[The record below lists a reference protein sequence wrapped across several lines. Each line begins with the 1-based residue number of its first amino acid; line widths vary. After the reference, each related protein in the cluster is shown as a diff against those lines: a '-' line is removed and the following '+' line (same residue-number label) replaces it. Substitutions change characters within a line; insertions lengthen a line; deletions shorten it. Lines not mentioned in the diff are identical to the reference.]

1 MQKLTDNIYYIGVND
16 RTTALFEGLWPLPA
30 GVSYNSYL
38 IDDEKT
44 AVIDCVGPEFFEEHL
59 ANMRSVLGN
68 RTVDYIV
75 VNHMEPDHS
84 GALALFRQFYPQAR
98 IVGNKKT
105 ISMLEGYYGIDG
117 TSCIAVA
124 DGTTLELGR
133 HTLSFHLVPM
143 VHWPETMVTYDS
155 TSGTLF
161 SGDAFGCFGAL
172 NGTVLDT
179 ETDIEPYFPEMRR
192 YYSNIVG
199 KYATPV
205 QNALKKLAAINIK
218 MICPTHGPV
227 WTEAAGRVIAE
238 YDRMSRY
245 EAAEGAVVVYASM
258 YGNTRQ
264 MAEEVARGLSEAGI
278 RKIVVHDA
286 ARTPLSFILS
296 DIFTY
301 KGLAIGATT
310 YNGDVNPA
318 VKAVLEAVKLR
329 EVKHR
334 AMAAFGSFTWAGK
347 AAKTI
352 SDFADNMGYTQPAHA
367 VEMKQGFN
375 PAAAKSCRT
384 LGKALG
390 EAIKAQG

>member
-105 ISMLEGYYGIDG
+105 VSMIEGYYGIDG

-238 YDRMSRY
+238 YDRMSHY
-245 EAAEGAVVVYASM
+245 EAEEGAVVVYASM

-352 SDFADNMGYTQPAHA
+352 SDFADNMGYTQPAPA

-375 PAAAKSCRT
+375 PAAAESCRT

>member
-59 ANMRSVLGN
+59 ANMRSVLGS
-68 RTVDYIV
+68 RPVDYIV

-117 TSCIAVA
+117 ADCIAVA

-155 TSGTLF
+155 TSGTVF

-352 SDFADNMGYTQPAHA
+352 SDFADNMGYTQPAPA

-375 PAAAKSCRT
+375 PAAAESCRT

>member
-75 VNHMEPDHS
+75 VNHMKPDHS

-117 TSCIAVA
+117 ADCIAVA

-155 TSGTLF
+155 TSGTVF

-172 NGTVLDT
+172 NSTVLDT

-205 QNALKKLAAINIK
+205 QNALKKLAVINIK

-245 EAAEGAVVVYASM
+245 EAAESAVVVYASM

-375 PAAAKSCRT
+375 PAAAESCRT

>member
-117 TSCIAVA
+117 ADCIAVA

-155 TSGTLF
+155 TSGTVF

-218 MICPTHGPV
+218 MICPTHGPI

-310 YNGDVNPA
+310 YNGDINPA

-352 SDFADNMGYTQPAHA
+352 SDFADNMGYTQPAPA

-375 PAAAKSCRT
+375 PAAAESCRT

-390 EAIKAQG
+390 EAIKEQS

>member
-117 TSCIAVA
+117 ADCIAVA

-245 EAAEGAVVVYASM
+245 EAEEGAVVVYASM

-352 SDFADNMGYTQPAHA
+352 SDFADNMGYTQPAPA

-375 PAAAKSCRT
+375 PTAAKSCRT

-390 EAIKAQG
+390 KAIKAQG

>member
-105 ISMLEGYYGIDG
+105 VSMIEGYYGIDG
-117 TSCIAVA
+117 ADCIAVA

-155 TSGTLF
+155 TSGTVF

-310 YNGDVNPA
+310 YNGDINPA

-352 SDFADNMGYTQPAHA
+352 SDFADNMGYTQPAPA

-375 PAAAKSCRT
+375 PAAAESCRT

>member
-117 TSCIAVA
+117 ADCIAVA

-155 TSGTLF
+155 TSGTVF

>member
-16 RTTALFEGLWPLPA
+16 RTTALFEGLWPLPT

-117 TSCIAVA
+117 ADCIAVA

-245 EAAEGAVVVYASM
+245 EAEEGAVVVYASM

-352 SDFADNMGYTQPAHA
+352 SDFADNMGYTQPAPA

>member
-117 TSCIAVA
+117 ADCIAVA

-155 TSGTLF
+155 TSGTVF

-172 NGTVLDT
+172 NGTVLDRDM
-179 ETDIEPYFPEMRR
+179 DIEPYFSEMRR

-199 KYATPV
+199 KYGTPV

-218 MICPTHGPV
+218 MICPTHGPI

-264 MAEEVARGLSEAGI
+264 MAEEVARGLSETGI
-278 RKIVVHDA
+278 RKIFVHDA

-352 SDFADNMGYTQPAHA
+352 SDFADNMGYTQPAPA

-375 PAAAKSCRT
+375 PAAAESCHT

>member
-117 TSCIAVA
+117 ADCIAVA

-245 EAAEGAVVVYASM
+245 EAEEGAVVVYASM

-264 MAEEVARGLSEAGI
+264 MAEEVARGLADAGT
-278 RKIVVHDA
+278 RKIIVRDA

-310 YNGDVNPA
+310 YNGDINPA

-352 SDFADNMGYTQPAHA
+352 SDFADNMGYTQPAPA

-375 PAAAKSCRT
+375 PAAAESCRT

>member
-117 TSCIAVA
+117 TDCIAVA

-155 TSGTLF
+155 TSGTVF

-218 MICPTHGPV
+218 MICPTHGPI

-310 YNGDVNPA
+310 YNGDINPA

-352 SDFADNMGYTQPAHA
+352 SDFADNMGYTQPAPA

-375 PAAAKSCRT
+375 PAAAESCRT

>member
-117 TSCIAVA
+117 ADCIAVA

-155 TSGTLF
+155 TSGTVF

-172 NGTVLDT
+172 NGTVLDRDM
-179 ETDIEPYFPEMRR
+179 DIEPYFPEMRR

-218 MICPTHGPV
+218 MICPTHGPI

-352 SDFADNMGYTQPAHA
+352 SDFADNMGYTQPAPA

-375 PAAAKSCRT
+375 PAAAKSCHT

>member
-105 ISMLEGYYGIDG
+105 VSMIEGYYGIDG

-124 DGTTLELGR
+124 DGTTLELGS

-352 SDFADNMGYTQPAHA
+352 SDFADNMGYTQPAPA

-375 PAAAKSCRT
+375 PAAAKSCHT

>member
-117 TSCIAVA
+117 ADCIAVA

-218 MICPTHGPV
+218 MICPTHGPI

-352 SDFADNMGYTQPAHA
+352 SDFADNMGYTQPAPA

-375 PAAAKSCRT
+375 PAAAKSCHT

>member
-117 TSCIAVA
+117 TDCIAVA

-155 TSGTLF
+155 TSGTVF

-172 NGTVLDT
+172 NGTVLDRDM
-179 ETDIEPYFPEMRR
+179 DIEPYFPEMRR

-218 MICPTHGPV
+218 MICPTHGPI

-352 SDFADNMGYTQPAHA
+352 SDFADNMGYTQPAPA

-375 PAAAKSCRT
+375 PAAAKSCHT

-390 EAIKAQG
+390 EAIKEQS

>member
-1 MQKLTDNIYYIGVND
+1 MQKLANDIYYIGVND
-16 RTTALFEGLWPLPA
+16 RTTSLFEGMWPLPA

-44 AVIDCVGPEFFEEHL
+44 LVTDCVGPEFFGEYL
-59 ANMRSVLGN
+59 ANIRSVLGD
-68 RTVDYIV
+68 RPVDYIV

-84 GALALFRQFYPQAR
+84 GALALFRQYYPQAR

-105 ISMLEGYYGIDG
+105 MSMIEGFYGVLRDDDVIVG
-117 TSCIAVA
+117 E
-124 DGTTLELGR
+124 GNTLSLGR
-133 HTLSFHLVPM
+133 HTLAFSLIPM
-143 VHWPETMVTYDS
+143 VHWPETMVTFDT

-172 NGTVLDT
+172 NGSALDT
-179 ETDIEPYFPEMRR
+179 DIDIEPFFPEMSR

-205 QNALKKLAAINIK
+205 QNALKKLGFLDIK

-227 WTEAAGRVIAE
+227 WTEAIPRVVAE

-245 EAAEGAVVVYASM
+245 EAEEGAVVVYASM

-264 MAEEVARGLSEAGI
+264 MAEEVAHGINSAGVK
-278 RKIVVHDA
+278 KIVVYDA
-286 ARTPLSFILS
+286 SRTNLSFILS
-296 DIFTY
+296 DIFKY

-310 YNGDVNPA
+310 YNGTVNPA
-318 VKAVLEAVKLR
+318 IKALLEAIELR

-334 AMAAFGSFTWAGK
+334 AMISFGSFTWAGK
-347 AAKTI
+347 AVKTI
-352 SDFADNMGYTQPAHA
+352 AEFGKKMGYTQPEAP

-375 PAAAKSCRT
+375 AITAGSCRV
-384 LGKALG
+384 LGRKLG
-390 EAIKAQG
+390 ELLKV

>member
-117 TSCIAVA
+117 ADCIAVA

-155 TSGTLF
+155 TSGTVF

-227 WTEAAGRVIAE
+227 WTEAAGRVISE

-245 EAAEGAVVVYASM
+245 EAEEGAVVVYASM

>member
-117 TSCIAVA
+117 ADCIAVA

-133 HTLSFHLVPM
+133 HTLSFHLAPM

-352 SDFADNMGYTQPAHA
+352 SDFADNMGYTQPAPA

-375 PAAAKSCRT
+375 PAAAESCRT

>member
-59 ANMRSVLGN
+59 ANMRSVLGS
-68 RTVDYIV
+68 RPVDYII

-117 TSCIAVA
+117 ADCIAVA

-245 EAAEGAVVVYASM
+245 EAEEGAVVVYASM

-352 SDFADNMGYTQPAHA
+352 SDFADNMGYTQPAPA

-375 PAAAKSCRT
+375 PAAAESCRT

>member
-117 TSCIAVA
+117 ADCIAVA

-155 TSGTLF
+155 TSGTVF

-352 SDFADNMGYTQPAHA
+352 SDFADNMGYMQPAPA

-375 PAAAKSCRT
+375 PAAAKSCHT

>member
-16 RTTALFEGLWPLPA
+16 RTTALFEGLWPLQA

-117 TSCIAVA
+117 ADCIAVA

-245 EAAEGAVVVYASM
+245 EAEEGAVVVYASM

>member
-117 TSCIAVA
+117 TDCIAVA

-352 SDFADNMGYTQPAHA
+352 SDFADNMGYTQPAPA

-375 PAAAKSCRT
+375 PAAAESCRT

-390 EAIKAQG
+390 KAIKAQG

>member
-105 ISMLEGYYGIDG
+105 ISMLEGYYSIDG
-117 TSCIAVA
+117 ADCIAVA

-352 SDFADNMGYTQPAHA
+352 SDFADNMGYTQPAPA

>member
-105 ISMLEGYYGIDG
+105 VSMIEGYYGIDG

-124 DGTTLELGR
+124 DGTTLELGS

-155 TSGTLF
+155 TSGTVF

-218 MICPTHGPV
+218 MICPTHGPI

-310 YNGDVNPA
+310 YNGDINPA

-352 SDFADNMGYTQPAHA
+352 SDFADNMGYTQPAPA

-375 PAAAKSCRT
+375 PAAAESCRT

>member
-117 TSCIAVA
+117 ADCIAVA

-245 EAAEGAVVVYASM
+245 EAEEGAVVVYASM

-352 SDFADNMGYTQPAHA
+352 SDFADNMGYTQPAPA

-375 PAAAKSCRT
+375 PAAAESCRA

>member
-117 TSCIAVA
+117 ADCIAVA

-155 TSGTLF
+155 TSGTVF

-205 QNALKKLAAINIK
+205 QNALKKLATINIK

-310 YNGDVNPA
+310 YNGDINPA

-352 SDFADNMGYTQPAHA
+352 SDFADNMGYTQPAPA

-375 PAAAKSCRT
+375 PAAAKSCHT

>member
-117 TSCIAVA
+117 ADCIAVA

-245 EAAEGAVVVYASM
+245 EAEEGAVVVYASM

-264 MAEEVARGLSEAGI
+264 MAEEVARGLSEVGI

-352 SDFADNMGYTQPAHA
+352 SDFADNMGYTQPAPA

-375 PAAAKSCRT
+375 PAAAESCRT

>member
-105 ISMLEGYYGIDG
+105 ISMLEGYYSIDG
-117 TSCIAVA
+117 ADCIAVA

-172 NGTVLDT
+172 NGTALDT
-179 ETDIEPYFPEMRR
+179 GTDIEPYFPEMRR

-278 RKIVVHDA
+278 KKIVVHDA

-352 SDFADNMGYTQPAHA
+352 SDFADNMGYTQPVHA

>member
-105 ISMLEGYYGIDG
+105 ISMIEGYYGIDG
-117 TSCIAVA
+117 ADCIAVA

-155 TSGTLF
+155 TSGTVF

-172 NGTVLDT
+172 NGTVLDRDM
-179 ETDIEPYFPEMRR
+179 DIEPYFPEMRR

-352 SDFADNMGYTQPAHA
+352 SDFADNMGYTQPAPA

-375 PAAAKSCRT
+375 PAAAKSCHT

>member
-44 AVIDCVGPEFFEEHL
+44 AVIDCVGSEFFEEHL

-117 TSCIAVA
+117 TDCIAVA

-155 TSGTLF
+155 TSGTVF

-172 NGTVLDT
+172 NGTVLDRDM
-179 ETDIEPYFPEMRR
+179 DIEPYFPEMRR

-218 MICPTHGPV
+218 MICPTHGPI

-238 YDRMSRY
+238 YDHMSRY

-352 SDFADNMGYTQPAHA
+352 SDFADNMGYTQPAPA

-375 PAAAKSCRT
+375 PAAAKSCHT

>member
-84 GALALFRQFYPQAR
+84 GALALFHQFYPQAR

-117 TSCIAVA
+117 ADCIAVA

-155 TSGTLF
+155 TSGTVF

-199 KYATPV
+199 KYGTPV

-352 SDFADNMGYTQPAHA
+352 SDFADNMGYTQPAPA

>member
-117 TSCIAVA
+117 ADCIAVA

-199 KYATPV
+199 KYGTPV

-352 SDFADNMGYTQPAHA
+352 SDFADNMGYTQPAPA

>member
-117 TSCIAVA
+117 ADCIAVA

-155 TSGTLF
+155 TSGTVF

-172 NGTVLDT
+172 NGTVLDRDM
-179 ETDIEPYFPEMRR
+179 DIEPYFSEMRR

-218 MICPTHGPV
+218 MICPTHGPI

-352 SDFADNMGYTQPAHA
+352 SDFADNMGYTQPAPA

-375 PAAAKSCRT
+375 PAAAKSCHT

>member
-16 RTTALFEGLWPLPA
+16 RTTALFEGLWQLPA

-117 TSCIAVA
+117 ADCIAVA

-155 TSGTLF
+155 TSGTVF

-245 EAAEGAVVVYASM
+245 EAEEGAVVVYASM

>member
-117 TSCIAVA
+117 TDCIAVA

-155 TSGTLF
+155 TSGTVF

-172 NGTVLDT
+172 NGTVLDRDM
-179 ETDIEPYFPEMRR
+179 DIEPYFPEMRR

-264 MAEEVARGLSEAGI
+264 MAEEVARGLADAGT
-278 RKIVVHDA
+278 RKIIVRDA

-318 VKAVLEAVKLR
+318 IKAVLEAVELR

-352 SDFADNMGYTQPAHA
+352 SDFADNMGYTQPAPA

-375 PAAAKSCRT
+375 PAAAESCHT

>member
-117 TSCIAVA
+117 ADCIAVA

-245 EAAEGAVVVYASM
+245 EAEEGAVVVYASM

-278 RKIVVHDA
+278 WKIVVHDA

-352 SDFADNMGYTQPAHA
+352 SDFADNMGYTQPAPA

-375 PAAAKSCRT
+375 PAAAESCRT

-390 EAIKAQG
+390 ESIKAQG

>member
-59 ANMRSVLGN
+59 ANMRSVLGS
-68 RTVDYIV
+68 RPVDYII

-117 TSCIAVA
+117 ADCIAVA

-245 EAAEGAVVVYASM
+245 EAAEGAVVVYACM

-352 SDFADNMGYTQPAHA
+352 SDFADNMGYTQPAPA

>member
-117 TSCIAVA
+117 TDCIAVA
-124 DGTTLELGR
+124 DGTTLKLGR

-155 TSGTLF
+155 TSGTVF

-172 NGTVLDT
+172 NGTVLDRDM
-179 ETDIEPYFPEMRR
+179 DIEPYFPEMRR

-238 YDRMSRY
+238 YDCMSRY
-245 EAAEGAVVVYASM
+245 EAEEGAVVVYASM

-264 MAEEVARGLSEAGI
+264 MAEEVARGLSKAGI

-352 SDFADNMGYTQPAHA
+352 SDFADNMGYTQPATA

-375 PAAAKSCRT
+375 PAAAESCRT

>member
-117 TSCIAVA
+117 TDCIAVA

-155 TSGTLF
+155 TSGTVF

-172 NGTVLDT
+172 NGTALDT
-179 ETDIEPYFPEMRR
+179 GTDIEPYFPEMRR

-199 KYATPV
+199 KYGTPV

-245 EAAEGAVVVYASM
+245 EAEEGAVVVYASM

-278 RKIVVHDA
+278 KKIVVHDA

-352 SDFADNMGYTQPAHA
+352 SDFADNMGYTQPAPA

-375 PAAAKSCRT
+375 PAAAESCHT

>member
-75 VNHMEPDHS
+75 VNHMEPDRS

-105 ISMLEGYYGIDG
+105 VSMIEGYYGIDG
-117 TSCIAVA
+117 ADCIAVA

-155 TSGTLF
+155 TSGTVF

-245 EAAEGAVVVYASM
+245 EAEEGAVVVYASM

-375 PAAAKSCRT
+375 PAAAESCRT